1 VRWLQRKLRGNPVW
15 VRVGD
20 DGRPATDA
28 EGRVDVIYKLQ
39 PASKI
44 YRAALRNL
52 DPDPGGGEA
61 VELVL
66 GGPAG
71 GSEAATT
78 TRRGTAAAP
87 RAVDPDA
94 IIVYTDGACTGNPG
108 PMGIGVVIVDH
119 GKRQEIGEYLGSN
132 GTNNIAELT
141 AILRALQAVPPDQRD
156 REVVIHAD
164 SAYAIGLLSQ
174 SWKAKANQALV
185 AELRALVAQ
194 FPRLRFVK
202 VKGHAGVPENERA
215 DQLATGAI
223 SERRR

>member
-1 VRWLQRKLRGNPVW
+1 MRWQAMKLRGNTVY
-15 VRVGD
+15 VRLGD
-20 DGRPATDA
+20 DGHPAADA
-28 EGRVDVIYKLQ
+28 GGRVDVIYKLSS
-39 PASKI
+39 ATKI

-52 DPDPGGGEA
+52 EPDAGAGAP
-61 VELVL
+61 VELTVSD
-66 GGPAG
+66 GAG
-71 GSEAATT
+71 
-78 TRRGTAAAP
+78 RGDGAP
-87 RAVDPDA
+87 VGERDPDA

-108 PMGIGVVIVDH
+108 PMGIGVVIVDR
-119 GKRQEIGEYLGSN
+119 GKRQEIGEFLGPS

-141 AILRALQAVPPDQRD
+141 AILRALQAVPPEHRG

-164 SAYAIGLLSQ
+164 SAYAIGLLSK

-185 AELRALVAQ
+185 AELREVARG

-223 SERRR
+223 STRR